1 MSQYITYLNGDNQ
14 KGPKYRMVSIRRGF
28 FKSKLSFVIFY
39 GNIMKHYL
47 FEADYDSV
55 NNIRKDLFYE
65 NKFKM

>member
-1 MSQYITYLNGDNQ
+1 M
-14 KGPKYRMVSIRRGF
+14 MSIRRGF

-47 FEADYDSV
+47 FEADYDTV